1 MRTRCSTICRTSA
14 TTPPS
19 RPYPVALRGHMA
31 QPGLIGGQAGS
42 FPAPLPDD
50 GQTPVDAVA
59 LRRFLDGENAIVR
72 EHTRAVLSRPEFAE
86 PAAAPPTER
95 YREQVLERARTLAA
109 TGGPSLLFP
118 PEFGGLGRVGAAI
131 TGFETLAHSDLSL
144 LVKCGVQFGLFGG
157 AVHHLGTRKHHEAYL
172 ARIASLELVGCFAM
186 SETGHGSNVQQVE
199 TTATWDGEAGEFV
212 IDTPTESARKD
223 YIGSAARG
231 GQVAVVFCQLEVGG
245 EPRGVHA
252 LLVPIRDDDGS
263 PADGVEISDCGEK
276 LGLNGVD
283 NGRLSFH
290 GVRVGRDALLDRY
303 AQVTEDGEYR
313 SPISNE
319 NRRFFTMLGTLV
331 QGRVSVGGAAISAT
345 KSALTIAI
353 RHGARRRQF
362 GPPDSDGELPL
373 LDFRVHQ
380 RRLLPAL
387 ATTYALHFAQEGV
400 VAELDRIFGS
410 LGEGGEEAER
420 DRRELETRA
429 AGLKAIATWHA
440 TEAIQACRE
449 ACGGAGY
456 LSENRLGEL
465 KADTDVFTTFE
476 GDNTILLQLVAKSL
490 LTGYRDEF
498 EELGPMATAGFV
510 VSQAWETM
518 VERSAGRE
526 LIQRLT
532 DDLVPSRERDEDL
545 LDREY
550 QLGLF
555 RWREEHVLS
564 GAARR
569 LRRGLSEN
577 GADPFEVFN
586 DCQDHV
592 LIAARAHVHREI
604 LEDFCAAIERTE
616 DDSLRAVL
624 ERLCD
629 LYALSELERDRAWFQ
644 EHGRISSTRAKMLTR
659 AVNGLCAGLRPH
671 AEDLVDAFG
680 IPDELLAAPIGL
692 PGVEASRTSRA
703 DVGEEL
709 PNVREILERAG
720 EEALA

>member
-1 MRTRCSTICRTSA
+1 MS
-14 TTPPS
+14 
-19 RPYPVALRGHMA
+19 
-31 QPGLIGGQAGS
+31 
-42 FPAPLPDD
+42 
-50 GQTPVDAVA
+50 VDPVA
-59 LRRFLDGENAIVR
+59 LRRFLDGGYAIVR
-72 EHTRAVLSRPEFAE
+72 EYERAMLSQPEFAK
-86 PAAAPPTER
+86 PPAPPPTDR
-95 YREQVLERARTLAA
+95 YREQVSERARILAA

-118 PEFGGLGRVGAAI
+118 KEYGGLGQVGAAI
-131 TGFETLAHSDLSL
+131 ASFETLAHSDLSL

-157 AVHHLGTRKHHEAYL
+157 AVHHLGTRKHHQAYL
-172 ARIASLELVGCFAM
+172 AKIASLELPGCFAM
-186 SETGHGSNVQQVE
+186 SETGHGSNVQRVE
-199 TTATWDGEAGEFV
+199 TTATWDADTGEFV
-212 IDTPTESARKD
+212 IETPTESAQKD
-223 YIGSAARG
+223 YIGNAARDG
-231 GQVAVVFCQLEVGG
+231 RMAAVFCQLIVGG
-245 EPRGVHA
+245 ESRGVHA
-252 LLVPIRDDDGS
+252 ILVPIRDEDGS
-263 PADGVEISDCGEK
+263 PAAGVEIFDCGEK

-283 NGRLSFH
+283 NGRLAFH
-290 GVRVGRDALLDRY
+290 GVRVDRDALLDRY
-303 AQVTEDGEYR
+303 AEVTEDGEYR
-313 SPISNE
+313 SPIENE

-362 GPPDSDGELPL
+362 GPPDSEELPL
-373 LDFRVHQ
+373 LEFRAHQ

-387 ATTYALHFAQEGV
+387 ATTYALHFAQEHV

-410 LGEGGEEAER
+410 LGEGEEEAER

-440 TEAIQACRE
+440 TETIQVCRE

-456 LSENRLGEL
+456 MSENRLGEL

-490 LTGYRDEF
+490 LTGYQDEF
-498 EELGPMATAGFV
+498 EELGPFATAGFV
-510 VSQAWETM
+510 VSQAWETV

-526 LIQRLT
+526 VIQRLT

-545 LDREY
+545 LDRDY

-555 RWREEHVLS
+555 RFREEHVLS

-569 LRRGLSEN
+569 LRRGLSAD

-592 LIAARAHVHREI
+592 LVAARAHVHREI
-604 LEDFCAAIERTE
+604 LEDFCAAIERA
-616 DDSLRAVL
+616 DDGDLRALL

-659 AVNGLCAGLRPH
+659 AVNGLCAGLRPT

-680 IPDELLAAPIGL
+680 IPDELLAAPIAL
-692 PGVEASRTSRA
+692 PGGEASGTSSA
-703 DVGEEL
+703 DIGDEL
-709 PNVREILERAG
+709 PNVREILERVG
-720 EEALA
+720 EEVLQ

>member
-1 MRTRCSTICRTSA
+1 MSVD
-14 TTPPS
+14 
-19 RPYPVALRGHMA
+19 PVALRR
-31 QPGLIGGQAGS
+31 L
-42 FPAPLPDD
+42 
-50 GQTPVDAVA
+50 
-59 LRRFLDGENAIVR
+59 LDGEYAIVR
-72 EHTRAVLSRPEFAE
+72 EHVRAVLLRPEFKK
-86 PAAAPPTER
+86 PPAPPPTGR
-95 YREQVLERARTLAA
+95 YREQVSERARILAA

-118 PEFGGLGRVGAAI
+118 KEFGGLGRVGAAI
-131 TGFETLAHSDLSL
+131 TAFETLAHSDLSL

-172 ARIASLELVGCFAM
+172 QRIASLELPGCFAM
-186 SETGHGSNVQQVE
+186 SETGHGSNVQRVE
-199 TTATWDGEAGEFV
+199 TTATWDDDAGEFV
-212 IDTPTESARKD
+212 VDTPREAARKD
-223 YIGSAARG
+223 YIGNAALDGRL
-231 GQVAVVFCQLEVGG
+231 AVVFCQLVVGG
-245 EPRGVHA
+245 EGRGVHA
-252 LLVPIRDDDGS
+252 VLVPIRDEDGS
-263 PADGVEISDCGEK
+263 PCEGVAIADCGEK

-283 NGRLSFH
+283 NGRLAFDK
-290 GVRVGRDALLDRY
+290 VRVGRTALLDRY
-303 AQVTEDGEYR
+303 AEVTSDGEYS
-313 SPISNE
+313 SPIESE

-331 QGRVSVGGAAISAT
+331 QGRVSVGGASISAT

-362 GPPDSDGELPL
+362 GPPDSEQELPL

-387 ATTYALHFAQEGV
+387 ATTYALHFAQERV
-400 VAELDRIFGS
+400 VAELDRIFGT
-410 LGEGGEEAER
+410 LGEGEEEAER

-440 TEAIQACRE
+440 TETIQTCRE

-498 EELGPMATAGFV
+498 EELGPMATAGFMA
-510 VSQAWETM
+510 SQAWEAV
-518 VERSAGRE
+518 VERTAGRE

-532 DDLVPSRERDEDL
+532 DDLVPGRERDDDL
-545 LDREY
+545 LDRQY

-569 LRRGLSEN
+569 LRRGMSSDDAE
-577 GADPFEVFN
+577 PFEVFS

-592 LIAARAHVHREI
+592 LVAARAHVHREVM
-604 LEDFCAAIERTE
+604 ESFCEAIERTE
-616 DDSLRAVL
+616 DADLRAVL

-629 LYALSELERDRAWFQ
+629 LYALSELERGRAWLQ

-659 AVNGLCAGLRPH
+659 TVNGLCAGIRPY
-671 AEDLVDAFG
+671 AEPLVDAFG
-680 IPDELLAAPIGL
+680 IPDGLLAAPIGL
-692 PGVEASRTSRA
+692 PGGEASRSSIV
-703 DVGEEL
+703 DIGGDL
-709 PNVREILERAG
+709 PNVREILERVG
-720 EEALA
+720 EEVLR

>member
-1 MRTRCSTICRTSA
+1 MSVE
-14 TTPPS
+14 P
-19 RPYPVALRGHMA
+19 
-31 QPGLIGGQAGS
+31 
-42 FPAPLPDD
+42 
-50 GQTPVDAVA
+50 VA
-59 LRRFLDGENAIVR
+59 LRRFLDGEYAIVR
-72 EHTRAVLSRPEFAE
+72 EHVRATLCRPEFAK
-86 PAAAPPTER
+86 PSAPPPTDR
-95 YREQVLERARTLAA
+95 YREQVSERARILAV

-118 PEFGGLGRVGAAI
+118 QEFGGLGRVGAAI

-157 AVHHLGTRKHHEAYL
+157 AVHHLGTRKHHQAYL

-223 YIGSAARG
+223 YIGSAARD
-231 GQVAVVFCQLEVGG
+231 GQVAVVFCQLVVGG

-252 LLVPIRDDDGS
+252 LVVPIRDDDGS

-283 NGRLSFH
+283 NGRLAFR

-303 AQVTEDGEYR
+303 AEVTEDGEYR
-313 SPISNE
+313 SPIENE

-353 RHGARRRQF
+353 RPGAPGAQF

-373 LDFRVHQ
+373 LDVRVHQ

-476 GDNTILLQLVAKSL
+476 GDNTVLLQLVAKSL

-498 EELGPMATAGFV
+498 EGLGPIATAGFV
-510 VSQAWETM
+510 ASQAWETV

-532 DDLVPSRERDEDL
+532 DDLVPGREREEDL
-545 LDREY
+545 MDRDY

-555 RWREEHVLS
+555 RWREDHILS

-569 LRRGLSEN
+569 LRRGLGS
-577 GADPFEVFN
+577 GADPFAVFN

-592 LIAARAHVHREI
+592 LVAARAHVHREI
-604 LEDFCAAIERTE
+604 LESFAEAIDRA
-616 DDSLRAVL
+616 DDDDLRAVL
-624 ERLCD
+624 DRLCD
-629 LYALSELERDRAWFQ
+629 LYALTELERERAWFQ
-644 EHGRISSTRAKMLTR
+644 EHGRISSTRAKMTTR
-659 AVNGLCAGLRPH
+659 AVNDLCGELRPL
-671 AEDLVDAFG
+671 ATDLVDAFG
-680 IPDELLAAPIGL
+680 IPDQVLAAPIGL
-692 PGVEASRTSRA
+692 PGGEASRTSSADLGGELPDVRA
-703 DVGEEL
+703 VLEGVGEEV
-709 PNVREILERAG
+709 PS
-720 EEALA
+720 